1 MMIAVRNIGLWGD
14 SIGKGVVYDE
24 ARGRYA
30 ILRENCVNLLSKKLN
45 CSIENHAVMGA
56 TALQGVERMS
66 DLHLHEGGTAVIEF
80 GGNDCDMPWKEISEA
95 PAGNHQPRATV
106 SQFIEAMGTLVSRVR
121 AAGMEA
127 VLVTP
132 PPLDADRYFAW
143 VSRGLNADAILD
155 FLGDVQHIYRWQ
167 ERYAVAVRDV
177 AAMTGCRLL
186 DLRYDFLDVRTISD
200 YLCLDGIHPNAKGH
214 ELLAQSA
221 EYRLGAVL
229 N

>member
-1 MMIAVRNIGLWGD
+1 MMIAVQNISLWGD
-14 SIGKGVVYDE
+14 SIGKGVIYDE

-30 ILRENCVNLLSKKLN
+30 ILRDNCVNLLSKKLD
-45 CSIENHAVMGA
+45 CRIENHAVMGM
-56 TALQGVERMS
+56 TALQGVERMA
-66 DLHLHEGGTAVIEF
+66 DVHLHAGGTAVLEF
-80 GGNDCDMPWKEISEA
+80 GGNDCDMPWKEVSEA
-95 PAGNHQPRATV
+95 PAKNHQPKATIP
-106 SQFIEAMGTLVSRVR
+106 QFIEAMGTLVNRVR
-121 AAGMEA
+121 AAGMKP

-132 PPLDADRYFAW
+132 PPLDAERYFEW

-186 DLRYDFLDVRTISD
+186 DLRYDFLDVRSIKD
-200 YLCLDGIHPNAKGH
+200 YLCLDGIHPNARGH
-214 ELLAQSA
+214 ELLAQAA
-221 EYRLGAVL
+221 ESRLSMAL